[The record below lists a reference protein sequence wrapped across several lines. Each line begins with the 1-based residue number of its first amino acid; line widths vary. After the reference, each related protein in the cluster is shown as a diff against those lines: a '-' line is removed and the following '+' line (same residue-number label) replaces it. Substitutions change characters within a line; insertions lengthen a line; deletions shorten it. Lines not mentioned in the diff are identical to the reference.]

1 MLTLTRGLLESETEL
16 REFSAKFVFCC
27 PGYQHSG
34 LLVTWTALGFHCGAG
49 FSLVVVSEGYS
60 VVVLLRLLAA
70 VSSLVVELGF

>member
-1 MLTLTRGLLESETEL
+1 MFVCLLL
-16 REFSAKFVFCC
+16 A
-27 PGYQHSG
+27 
-34 LLVTWTALGFHCGAG
+34 ALGFRCGAG